1 MLPENDRVLMV
12 MIYVQGMALKEIAKL
27 LQDAESWGSLLH
39 SRVTS
44 GKSRSQRCSW
54 DDHLRAVG
62 GALKALGTASISA
75 PNVGCGSDPST
86 AAVMDTFDA
95 SVTSIGSPGRCS
107 GARSRMG

>member
-27 LQDAESWGSLLH
+27 LEVTESWGSLLH

-44 GKSRSQRCSW
+44 GKSRSQRCSS

-62 GALKALGTASISA
+62 GALEALQTRGTAA
-75 PNVGCGSDPST
+75 PKKGVARTRQPQRVWTPST
-86 AAVMDTFDA
+86 LRLR
-95 SVTSIGSPGRCS
+95 P
-107 GARSRMG
+107 